1 MNILLGILVL
11 GVIILVHEW
20 GHFVMARIFGVRVD
34 VFSIGFGPRL
44 FGVKRGNTDYRVSAL
59 PLGGYVRMAGQDLTE
74 VDAGDQP
81 PTGAPD
87 ELMSKKRWQRALI
100 SFAGPAVNLIFP
112 LLLLTV
118 YYLISGV
125 PYAAFLDKP
134 VVVAGFPA
142 GQGTD
147 ATALQ
152 VGDRLESLNNLQNP
166 TWERAQ
172 NLLFQSAPGTVF
184 KAKIEK
190 DGVTRDV
197 DLTVKNDPY
206 ARPLGYLPIPPVI
219 GEVGLGTPAD
229 HAGIRAGDKIQSVN
243 GQPIQYWDQ
252 FVDQVRHSEGKTL
265 ALAVVRA
272 DGQAANLSVAPKQ
285 GVTDSAEKNY
295 QIGVLPEPGLAYKK
309 VGLVQAVTVAGEKTV
324 DFVTQTVAVLG
335 KLLSGRVSVK
345 QLQSFVG
352 ISRTAGQ
359 AVSEGPWAVI
369 TFMALISV
377 NLGILN
383 LLPIPILDGGHILL
397 LSLEGIRRRDFSLTF
412 KERFIQVGLV
422 FLLVL
427 IVYVMY
433 NDVMRMLPTHS

>member
-229 HAGIRAGDKIQSVN
+229 HAGIRAGDK
-243 GQPIQYWDQ
+243 
-252 FVDQVRHSEGKTL
+252 
-265 ALAVVRA
+265 
-272 DGQAANLSVAPKQ
+272 
-285 GVTDSAEKNY
+285 
-295 QIGVLPEPGLAYKK
+295 
-309 VGLVQAVTVAGEKTV
+309 
-324 DFVTQTVAVLG
+324 
-335 KLLSGRVSVK
+335 
-345 QLQSFVG
+345 
-352 ISRTAGQ
+352 
-359 AVSEGPWAVI
+359 
-369 TFMALISV
+369 
-377 NLGILN
+377 
-383 LLPIPILDGGHILL
+383 
-397 LSLEGIRRRDFSLTF
+397 
-412 KERFIQVGLV
+412 
-422 FLLVL
+422 
-427 IVYVMY
+427 
-433 NDVMRMLPTHS
+433 